1 VGGDAMKYGY
11 RVEAM
16 QCKNMGGSYGDAE
29 DTQWSCTAEIPD
41 DFKLGRTEV
50 VCEGYTSPDD
60 PYILK
65 GIAFECVWLTDRV
78 MRCRVHLT
86 PYSKGKRKVPGTR
99 IQKPIF

>member
-1 VGGDAMKYGY
+1 MKYGY

-50 VCEGYTSPDD
+50 VCEGYASPDD
-60 PYILK
+60 PYVLK
-65 GIAFECVWLTDRV
+65 GITFDSMW
-78 MRCRVHLT
+78 
-86 PYSKGKRKVPGTR
+86 
-99 IQKPIF
+99 